1 MGAEEGGGDRGGEG
15 EEGELRGRRGGRGM
29 RGGEG
34 RKGVDQCC
42 CTEMLEV
49 LLSIIS
55 AQQTSS
61 LLHTS
66 HDELTELPAGGRRTS
81 QR

>member
-1 MGAEEGGGDRGGEG
+1 M
-15 EEGELRGRRGGRGM
+15 
-29 RGGEG
+29 
-34 RKGVDQCC
+34 DQCC

-66 HDELTELPAGGRRTS
+66 HDELTELYASEEGGERVRGEGEKGNVHVTENSAGYRS
-81 QR
+81 W